1 MRDDGSRLRVSNPKG
16 GRRCAAKTQDYL
28 MTMKCMLARHVVRQW
43 ILCGPLM
50 LVACGGGGGGGTGG
64 GNAPN
69 PVNVLAADAGVYWP
83 TSAPTKHFRGV
94 DSRVP
99 AALTAEGYANV
110 EIWTGGGSARSVAET
125 NSLNDAADS
134 TTPTT
139 SNFTVAADG
148 VHDLTGGFL
157 VDDVLVLR
165 SPVVAGDRY
174 TVVDK
179 TVSVPDRD
187 GDGRA
192 ESAQIR
198 VDVEVMGIDA
208 VSVPAGRFA
217 NAVKVVTTA
226 NLQITASRAGIQP
239 PVVLKGTDWLVAQ
252 LGRVK
257 TVFVDG
263 TAPPG
268 LGSTVTEELAGYRD
282 GTRAFGAFAARPLFE
297 TPLKSKS
304 PPAIASSG
312 GIALVAAST
321 SDNLVNRTI
330 EIDGPV
336 MGALVGSDGSPGRT
350 LTLIQSAIHGGFT
363 PAIVAD
369 GNGGFV
375 VVAGNR
381 LGLLAQRV
389 AADGSVR
396 DGRSGVEIYRS
407 TTSFVLTPTLSRIG
421 NRLLLAWAERS
432 DSAQV
437 IKAMLLDAANGKPV
451 SSPVTVSALT
461 GDAGFPRLA
470 TAGQEWLLVFSAWS
484 DRQNYSQA
492 RAYPATLHAVRL
504 NGAGA
509 VLDAVPR
516 AISQTDTAHS
526 VADVSFD
533 GTDYVVAWADNRD
546 HLGAPHG
553 GVFPPEDAY
562 TSTYRQDVFVTRLLP
577 SSGQVAVGMPATG
590 LAITTISAYRDS
602 PGLAVIG
609 TRMFEVHNVFRTNAS
624 DGIYYR
630 WLDRPLSATA
640 AQQADNRDA
649 IDNIPTYGRW
659 DGAYGQTVTAAHGAG
674 ALVAFLG
681 AVGATGYPEVRM
693 TFILPPAP

>member
-1 MRDDGSRLRVSNPKG
+1 MLKG
-16 GRRCAAKTQDYL
+16 GRLYAAKTQDCL

-43 ILCGPLM
+43 VLCGPL
-50 LVACGGGGGGGTGG
+50 LLAACGGGGGGGGTGG

-94 DSRVP
+94 DNRVSTLWP
-99 AALTAEGYANV
+99 AEGYANV
-110 EIWTGGGSARSVAET
+110 ETWTGAGGSRSVAET
-125 NSLNDAADS
+125 NSLNEAAGS

-179 TVSVPDRD
+179 SVSVPDRD

-198 VDVEVMGIDA
+198 VDVEVIGIDA
-208 VSVPAGRFA
+208 VSVPAGTFA

-226 NLQITASRAGIQP
+226 NLQLTASRAGIQP

-263 TAPPG
+263 TAQPG
-268 LGSTVTEELAGYRD
+268 LRGSTVTEELAGYRD
-282 GTRAFGAFAARPLFE
+282 GTRAFGAAAARPLFE

-312 GIALVAAST
+312 GVALVAAST
-321 SDNLVNRTI
+321 SDTLVNSTI
-330 EIDGPV
+330 ELNGPV
-336 MGALVGSDGSPGRT
+336 MGALVGSDGTPGRT

-396 DGRSGVEIYRS
+396 DGRSGVDIYRS

-437 IKAMLLDAANGKPV
+437 IKAMLLDAANGQPV
-451 SSPVTVSALT
+451 SSPVTVSSLT

-470 TAGQEWLLVFSAWS
+470 TDGQGWLLVFSAWS

-492 RAYPATLHAVRL
+492 RAYPATLHSVRL

-516 AISQTDTAHS
+516 AISQAGTAHS

-533 GTDYVVAWADNRD
+533 GTDYAVAWADNRD

-562 TSTYRQDVFVTRLLP
+562 TGTYRQDVFVTRLLP
-577 SSGQVAVGMPATG
+577 GSGQVAVGMPATG
-590 LAITTISAYRDS
+590 VAITTISAYRDS

-609 TRMFEVHNVFRTNAS
+609 TRMFEVHNVFQTNAS
-624 DGIYYR
+624 SGIYYR
-630 WLDRPLSATA
+630 WLDRPVSATA

-659 DGAYGQTVTAAHGAG
+659 DGAYGQTVAAAHGAG

-681 AVGATGYPEVRM
+681 AAGATGYPEVRM
-693 TFILPPAP
+693 TFILPPTP